1 MPNSN
6 FIIGDLITLRPGCHP
21 VLFLNHF
28 RIAFPKNNSGGL
40 LLQEVAEKLINRL

>member
-6 FIIGDLITLRPGCHP
+6 FIIGDLITLRPGCTP

-40 LLQEVAEKLINRL
+40 LLQVVAEKLINRL